1 MIRLQP
7 MPLSVPDWLLV
18 VDDDPDGR
26 DLLAELLEMSGFA
39 AVACANAGEAEAILD
54 QRGRPQLVLTDFMM
68 PDMPGT
74 MFVSRMRSRPGF
86 GDVPVVFVTGFD
98 QSSLPGLRDPIL
110 RKPFDVDKLL
120 SVVSKS
126 CTRTAALGAA

>member
-1 MIRLQP
+1 
-7 MPLSVPDWLLV
+7 MPVPDWLLV

-39 AVACANAGEAEAILD
+39 AVACANAGEAEAIFD
-54 QRGRPQLVLTDFMM
+54 QRGRPKLVLTDFMM

-74 MFVSRMRSRPGF
+74 TFVTRMRSRPGF
-86 GDVPVVFVTGFD
+86 GDVPVVYVTGFD
-98 QSSLPGLRDPIL
+98 QSSLPGLRDPVL

-120 SVVSKS
+120 SVVSDS
-126 CTRTAALGAA
+126 CARA